1 MTKCDN
7 CNSTYILLC
16 YIKFPPMLIEI
27 STSILSLIGG
37 VLIYYGLYEIPF
49 HSIDKYFKLL
59 FTMNIPF
66 FILLM
71 ITNILFIFFRYFD
84 KINNEFNLWCY
95 YISMSEII
103 ISTVNLILNLIY
115 DTFVIQEI
123 INIVLTRKEWL
134 FTKIILSLI
143 LFILINILLMNVTD
157 NFLISLKINGSYCQ
171 YEMAIE
177 AENNIN
183 KKKEENDNNEGSTD
197 ESSGNTSNNNNNKRV
212 STSAINVNDIIS
224 NSNNDHIKIDLN
236 NLNNI
241 NENNVSILV
250 NNNLNKSNLIENNNE
265 MNNNVGVVVKDMKS
279 SVLSTVRL
287 IKNDND
293 NDMNKNLGENEEVK
307 Y

>member
-1 MTKCDN
+1 MSKCDN

-27 STSILSLIGG
+27 STSILSIIGG
-37 VLIYYGLYEIPF
+37 ILIYYGLSEIPF

-59 FTMNIPF
+59 FIMNIPF

-71 ITNILFIFFRYFD
+71 IINILFIFFRYFD

-95 YISMSEII
+95 YISMCEII
-103 ISTVNLILNLIY
+103 FSTVNLILNLIY

-134 FTKIILSLI
+134 FTKIILSII

-171 YEMAIE
+171 YELAIE
-177 AENNIN
+177 AENKIN
-183 KKKEENDNNEGSTD
+183 KKKEENDTNEGSTD
-197 ESSGNTSNNNNNKRV
+197 ESSGNSSNNNNNKRM
-212 STSAINVNDIIS
+212 STSFVNVNNIE
-224 NSNNDHIKIDLN
+224 NSNNVNIKINLN
-236 NLNNI
+236 NLNNLNNM

-250 NNNLNKSNLIENNNE
+250 NNNLNKSNLNENNNE
-265 MNNNVGVVVKDMKS
+265 MNNNVVVKDIKS
-279 SVLSTVRL
+279 SVLSTIRL

-293 NDMNKNLGENEEVK
+293 NNMNENLRENEEIK

>member
-1 MTKCDN
+1 MSKCDN

-27 STSILSLIGG
+27 TTSILSIIGG
-37 VLIYYGLYEIPF
+37 ILIYYGLSEIPF

-71 ITNILFIFFRYFD
+71 IINILFIFFRYFD

-95 YISMSEII
+95 YISMCEII
-103 ISTVNLILNLIY
+103 FSTINLILNLIY

-123 INIVLTRKEWL
+123 INIVLTRKEWF
-134 FTKIILSLI
+134 FTKIILSII

-171 YEMAIE
+171 YELAIE
-177 AENNIN
+177 AENKIN
-183 KKKEENDNNEGSTD
+183 KKKEENDTNEGSTD
-197 ESSGNTSNNNNNKRV
+197 ESSGNSSNNNNNKRM
-212 STSAINVNDIIS
+212 STSFVNVNNIE
-224 NSNNDHIKIDLN
+224 NSNNVNIKINLNNLN

-250 NNNLNKSNLIENNNE
+250 NNNLNKSNLNENNNE
-265 MNNNVGVVVKDMKS
+265 MNNNVVVKDIKS
-279 SVLSTVRL
+279 SVLSTIRL

-293 NDMNKNLGENEEVK
+293 NNMNENLRENEEIK

>member
-1 MTKCDN
+1 MC
-7 CNSTYILLC
+7 
-16 YIKFPPMLIEI
+16 
-27 STSILSLIGG
+27 
-37 VLIYYGLYEIPF
+37 
-49 HSIDKYFKLL
+49 
-59 FTMNIPF
+59 
-66 FILLM
+66 
-71 ITNILFIFFRYFD
+71 
-84 KINNEFNLWCY
+84 
-95 YISMSEII
+95 EII

-123 INIVLTRKEWL
+123 INIVLTRKEWF
-134 FTKIILSLI
+134 FTKIILSII

-197 ESSGNTSNNNNNKRV
+197 ESSGNNSNNNNNKRMN
-212 STSAINVNDIIS
+212 TSVFNVNNIE
-224 NSNNDHIKIDLN
+224 NSNNVNKKI